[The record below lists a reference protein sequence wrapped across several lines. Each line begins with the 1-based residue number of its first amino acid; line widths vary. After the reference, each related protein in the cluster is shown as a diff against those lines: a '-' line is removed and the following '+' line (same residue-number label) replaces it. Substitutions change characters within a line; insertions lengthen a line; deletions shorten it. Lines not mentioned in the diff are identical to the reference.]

1 LRSAIDYTKRA
12 RDHAIAAPVANIVLH
27 EDGADFRPHDRSG
40 WTRFKTTRFLAMFA
54 NIRQKN
60 PAKRV
65 FSVAT
70 TQEMGADDLT
80 SFFPVLFQKHDV
92 APGRRAEVAG
102 VVVGISRPGEA
113 VIRHLVP
120 FLARDLT
127 RLAADA
133 NGRVGKKS
141 YFDVIAHVGVLPL
154 IRAMSAFADHR
165 LSIFPSK
172 P

>member
-1 LRSAIDYTKRA
+1 
-12 RDHAIAAPVANIVLH
+12 
-27 EDGADFRPHDRSG
+27 
-40 WTRFKTTRFLAMFA
+40 MFA

-92 APGRRAEVAG
+92 APGRRAEMTG
-102 VVVGISRPGEA
+102 IVVRISRPNEA
-113 VIRHLVP
+113 VIRYMVP
-120 FLARDLT
+120 FLAGDFTSLT
-127 RLAADA
+127 SDA

-141 YFDVIAHVGVLPL
+141 HFDVIAHVGMLPL
-154 IRAMSAFADHR
+154 IRTLNAFANHR
-165 LSIFPSK
+165 LSIFPS
-172 P
+172 